1 MKWTFQQIVPQ
12 NARGAYKEALMH
24 NFRWVAEEKYDG
36 DRRVAQFC
44 EGRVRI
50 TGRNVSKKDGLLVEK
65 TDNVP
70 HITKGTKQV
79 ANLDGTVLDGEM
91 IVPEGFVC
99 GAGGKSKHVTSIM
112 GSLPAEAVR
121 KQEERGWLR
130 YVVFDCLYY
139 KGTDVRT
146 CSYEQRRRYAQDAL
160 TEWNNPHVLLAESTT
175 KNKEAFLER
184 ILSEG
189 GEGIILKDTTAIYG
203 EPKKWVKVKKEINA
217 DVVIMGYE
225 DAKEI
230 STKSDGTVS
239 VTKYHLQGW
248 IGAIIFGQ
256 YKDGTLV
263 EMGRTS
269 GFDDETR
276 MLLSEH
282 KKKYLGKVIEIK
294 ANEREPEGAFR
305 HPQFKQFRFDKEA
318 KDCVYYPEET

>member
-1 MKWTFQQIVPQ
+1 M
-12 NARGAYKEALMH
+12 
-24 NFRWVAEEKYDG
+24 
-36 DRRVAQFC
+36 
-44 EGRVRI
+44 
-50 TGRNVSKKDGLLVEK
+50 
-65 TDNVP
+65 
-70 HITKGTKQV
+70 
-79 ANLDGTVLDGEM
+79 
-91 IVPEGFVC
+91 
-99 GAGGKSKHVTSIM
+99 
-112 GSLPAEAVR
+112 
-121 KQEERGWLR
+121 
-130 YVVFDCLYY
+130 
-139 KGTDVRT
+139 
-146 CSYEQRRRYAQDAL
+146 
-160 TEWNNPHVLLAESTT
+160 
-175 KNKEAFLER
+175 ER